1 MRERFQACC
10 IEPGD
15 PRVALLNSWSCSL
28 VSLRLEAIADF
39 THGLLELEPLL
50 RQCWSRRKCLAGS
63 TGHRVLRAADASAGE
78 HSTSVAVEGINAAIT
93 SPAFWTGVSLCHDVC
108 FEAEFTGR
116 WAEGCSCCRNPN
128 LTCAYKGCRAAEF
141 ASGEWQQAL
150 KQAMIK
156 NRSALGQYLVMSRDN
171 DTSRAQYFSDWT
183 KARARLWGGIQVK
196 LGYWQQLPW
205 RLCCLVM
212 FSDVSFLVYD
222 GSCFRPLFWHCKLTG
237 DCDSVR
243 IA

>member
-93 SPAFWTGVSLCHDVC
+93 SPAFWTGVSLLPRRLLRSRIHRPMGRRLQLLQEPEPYLRLQRLPSCRVRVRRMAASTKTSHDQEQVSS
-108 FEAEFTGR
+108 
-116 WAEGCSCCRNPN
+116 WA
-128 LTCAYKGCRAAEF
+128 
-141 ASGEWQQAL
+141 
-150 KQAMIK
+150 I
-156 NRSALGQYLVMSRDN
+156 LG
-171 DTSRAQYFSDWT
+171 
-183 KARARLWGGIQVK
+183 
-196 LGYWQQLPW
+196 
-205 RLCCLVM
+205 
-212 FSDVSFLVYD
+212 DV
-222 GSCFRPLFWHCKLTG
+222 T
-237 DCDSVR
+237 
-243 IA
+243 